1 MIISCKNTG
10 VYSVIGVYV
19 RVSTEEQAK
28 HGYSLTD
35 QLKRCREKAQSNDIL
50 EYIDDGYSGE
60 FLERPAL
67 ERLRKDVRDGI
78 IDKIIINDPDRWS
91 RNLMNQ
97 LVVTDELEKR
107 AKIIF
112 VNGEYDKTPEG
123 RLFYQMRGAI
133 SEFEKAKINE
143 RMSRGRKT
151 KAEGGKV
158 VKNNFTYGYNYD
170 KENGM
175 LLINDDEARVVQ
187 LIFNLFTQP
196 NEIAEGING
205 IAMYLTSQKIPTKRG
220 AKVWHKQVVRQ
231 ILMNETYTGKF
242 AQNKWDTEGM
252 LGNKHKPKGEK
263 VPIKM
268 RPKEEWIWVDCPQII
283 TEFQFEQA
291 QKLLGEARRRYAK
304 SGNRKYLLSGLVR
317 CGQCE
322 NTMTGRRQKNW
333 NTYKLEYS
341 DIKNTA
347 GAKNK
352 GCGMR
357 IACDTLDTIVWDRV
371 HMWLSQPEEIAAA
384 SMEETQDSFADQE
397 LERIEN
403 DLEKTKAARKRLIKL
418 FSSDIGMGEE
428 EIREELKELADKE
441 EVLKQRH
448 AELTAE
454 MENVQNYESSRN
466 LLKETLEYY
475 LTLNPDE
482 LTFEDKQNLIRR
494 VVREVRVTKD
504 EVNIITF

>member
-1 MIISCKNTG
+1 M
-10 VYSVIGVYV
+10 IGVYV

>member
-1 MIISCKNTG
+1 M
-10 VYSVIGVYV
+10 

>member
-1 MIISCKNTG
+1 MIG
-10 VYSVIGVYV
+10 LYG

-28 HGYSLTD
+28 TGFSIDFQVREGKKKAGTD
-35 QLKRCREKAQSNDIL
+35 DVKVYLDEGI
-50 EYIDDGYSGE
+50 SGE
-60 FLERPAL
+60 FLERPGL
-67 ERLRKDVRDGI
+67 DDLRKDVKDGI
-78 IDKIIINDPDRWS
+78 ITKIICLDPDRLA
-91 RNLMNQ
+91 RKLMLQ
-97 LVVTDELEKR
+97 LIITDEFERRGVELVF
-107 AKIIF
+107 I
-112 VNGEYDKTPEG
+112 NGEYAKTPEG
-123 RLFYQMRGAI
+123 QLFYSMRGAI
-133 SEFEKAKINE
+133 AEFEKAKINE
-143 RMSRGRKT
+143 RMSRGRKE
-151 KAEGGKV
+151 KANQGKV
-158 VKNNFTYGYNYD
+158 VKNNYTYGYDYD
-170 KENGM
+170 KQNNANV
-175 LLINDDEARVVQ
+175 INEYEARVVQ

-196 NEIAEGING
+196 NEIAQGING
-205 IAMYLTSQKIPTKRG
+205 IAVYLTAQKIPTKRG

-252 LGNKHKPKGEK
+252 LGNKHKPKEEK
-263 VPIKM
+263 IAIKL

-304 SGNRKYLLSGLVR
+304 SGLRKYLLSGLVR

-357 IACDTLDTIVWDRV
+357 IACDTLDTLVWDRV